1 MPSAEP
7 PLEFL
12 AARLLA
18 ELAPRAK
25 SLLVTIWGDTLFPRG
40 GEVWLGGLIALARP
54 FGLSERLVRTSV
66 QRLGRDDWVS
76 ATRVGR
82 HSRYGLTGNGRRRFE
97 DAQRRIYARG
107 PAPWDGEWV
116 LVFSGLGALARDERE
131 ALRRELLWLGFGV
144 VAPNVFAHP
153 AADRRMLDHV
163 LRERGAAGRAVVMRG
178 RAEAMA
184 GGRGPVELLRDC
196 WDLAGLSESYRA
208 LAARFDPV
216 RAALAAAGE
225 SGGEPDAESCFV
237 LRTLFVHEYR
247 RILLRDPGLPE
258 PLLPAD
264 WAGQAARRLR
274 VGIADATQ
282 GPAAGH
288 VEAVLAEAG
297 PIKVA
302 AGVRV
307 AVAGV

>member
-1 MPSAEP
+1 MPSADP
-7 PLEFL
+7 PLETL
-12 AARLLA
+12 AARLRA

-25 SLLVTIWGDTLFPRG
+25 SLLVTIWGDTLLPRG

-66 QRLGRDDWVS
+66 QRLGGDDWVS

-82 HSRYGLTGNGRRRFE
+82 HSRYGLTGNGRRRFA

-107 PAPWDGEWV
+107 PAPWDGAWV
-116 LVFSGLGALARDERE
+116 FVFTGLGALARDERE
-131 ALRRELLWLGFGV
+131 ALRGELLWLGFGV

-163 LRERGAAGRAVVMRG
+163 LRERGAEDRAVVMSG

-184 GGRGPVELLRDC
+184 GGRSPVALLSDC

-216 RAALAAAGE
+216 SAALAAAGE
-225 SGGEPDAESCFV
+225 AMRAADAESCFV

-258 PLLPAD
+258 PLLAAD
-264 WAGQAARRLR
+264 WAGEAARRLR
-274 VGIADATQ
+274 VGITGATQ
-282 GPAAGH
+282 APAAGY

-297 PIKVA
+297 P
-302 AGVRV
+302 V